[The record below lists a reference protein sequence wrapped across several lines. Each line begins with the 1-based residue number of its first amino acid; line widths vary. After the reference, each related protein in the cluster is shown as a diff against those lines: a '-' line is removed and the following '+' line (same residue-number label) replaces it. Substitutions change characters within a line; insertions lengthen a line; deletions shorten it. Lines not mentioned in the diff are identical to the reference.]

1 MQELGYLDERLE
13 PNYLKINERIGK
25 LNVEEELKKD
35 MIDGVRFCKQ
45 FSVSFIYI
53 CKIDY
58 HFSFSYFS
66 PTTFHLLFSN

>member
-45 FSVSFIYI
+45 FSVS
-53 CKIDY
+53 
-58 HFSFSYFS
+58 
-66 PTTFHLLFSN
+66 